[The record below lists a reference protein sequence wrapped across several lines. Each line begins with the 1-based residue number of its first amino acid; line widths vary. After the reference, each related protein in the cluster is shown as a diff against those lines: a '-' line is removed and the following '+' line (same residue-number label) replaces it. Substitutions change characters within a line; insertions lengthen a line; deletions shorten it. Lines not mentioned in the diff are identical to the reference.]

1 MITLNE
7 DKAFEISK
15 LRREI
20 KAFQVSIAVH
30 NKNEEKCKHL
40 ENELNNSFSVILKSG
55 IDKEMLCKEIQFL
68 KEDLAKKTADYA
80 ENLKN
85 FEILRNRLKK
95 EFETDFKNIFKDEKI
110 KRTLE
115 KRKDDNDGE
124 QHFTVE
130 DVFQAKLNELKKQ
143 NGALIQKFEDYYE
156 IMNTL
161 KHIIFESF

>member
-1 MITLNE
+1 M
-7 DKAFEISK
+7 
-15 LRREI
+15 
-20 KAFQVSIAVH
+20 
-30 NKNEEKCKHL
+30 
-40 ENELNNSFSVILKSG
+40 
-55 IDKEMLCKEIQFL
+55 
-68 KEDLAKKTADYA
+68 
-80 ENLKN
+80 
-85 FEILRNRLKK
+85 RNRLKK

-115 KRKDDNDGE
+115 KRKDDNDDE